1 MARRSDH
8 SREEIR
14 DMALVAAEQIV
25 SEHGFDA
32 LNARKIASAIGYT
45 VGTLYLVFKN
55 LDDLILQLNARTLE
69 ELHGRLADT
78 AGTNQQCEQRLNALA
93 RTYVDF
99 ACEHTHRW
107 ELIFQHRLPP
117 EEVLPEWYEAKIAAA
132 FGLVEAALAELA
144 PTRPPEQVAEA
155 ARALWGGVHGIC
167 ILALTNKL
175 GVAGSSNP
183 RASVESL
190 VTHYLYGFRALSPG

>member
-14 DMALVAAEQIV
+14 AMALAAAQQIV
-25 SEHGFDA
+25 TEQGFAA

-55 LDDLILQLNARTLE
+55 LDDLFLQLNARTLDD
-69 ELHGRLADT
+69 LHAALADT
-78 AGTNQQCEQRLNALA
+78 ASAHADCEQRLKALA
-93 RTYVDF
+93 HAYVDF
-99 ACEHTHRW
+99 ACEHTQRW

-117 EEVLPEWYEAKIAAA
+117 GETLPQWYQVKISAV

-144 PTRPPEQVAEA
+144 PERSSAQVAEA

-175 GVAGSSNP
+175 GVGGATSP

-190 VTHYLYGFRALSPG
+190 VTHYLYGFRALTGS